1 MWTKESAIMSEYE
14 DFDSEFDDQTETE
27 PTQNPVRARMKQ
39 LEKEARELRKQVA
52 EFSATQRELAFVK
65 AGIDPASPQAKYFV
79 KGYDGDLTPE
89 AIREA
94 AVEAQLITPLAS
106 EDADK
111 QAWKQSNKIA
121 AGSESA
127 PPPPSWNK
135 RISEATSEQE
145 VYDIFAEAQA
155 QGIDLG

>member
-1 MWTKESAIMSEYE
+1 MSEYE

-94 AVEAQLITPLAS
+94 AVEAQLITPSVS

-111 QAWKQSNKIA
+111 QAWKQSNRIA

-135 RISEATSEQE
+135 RISEASSEQE
-145 VYDIFAEAQA
+145 IYDIFAEAQA